1 MVKSKF
7 KIGDSVRII
16 DIGEIYSTYL
26 DMFIKLGFKNKEVN
40 YYYNCVKIGTVF
52 GVSED
57 LRFSEEILVAV
68 RDEDGDEYLI
78 HQDGL
83 THEFDM
89 TTNEGREDLT
99 IVDGVKLE
107 VGKSYH
113 IKYKHNIHFT
123 WKLVRIDRITQHG
136 YAWSDDHGGIIPN
149 GNYWVNPI
157 MENKQGKVMQTQK
170 LSRQGLKEIHSV
182 ACPNWKDILEHYGSR
197 NPLENYIELTQN
209 EVDNMFAACTKDQLP
224 IVSKYLKQDDGSVD
238 LRDIKTDEYGM
249 IIGQKYILRVDDPD
263 ADYKSFWLRNEFKWE
278 IKMVNGCPR
287 LIPTKKK

>member
-16 DIGEIYSTYL
+16 DIGEIYSTYP
-26 DMFIKLGFKNKEVN
+26 DMFIKLGFKNKSVN
-40 YYYNCVKIGTVF
+40 NYSHCGKIGTVF
-52 GVSED
+52 GISEH

-83 THEFDM
+83 VHEFDM
-89 TTNEGREDLT
+89 TTNEGRLEYARKHYPTGTEYVPIDL
-99 IVDGVKLE
+99 I
-107 VGKSYH
+107 GKSYH
-113 IKYKHNIHFT
+113 NKHISINEPKLWSSYDIKVGRGLIYHHDTKQ
-123 WKLVRIDRITQHG
+123 W
-136 YAWSDDHGGIIPN
+136 AEIIKQEN
-149 GNYWVNPI
+149 KI
-157 MENKQGKVMQTQK
+157 METQK

-182 ACPNWKDILEHYGSR
+182 ACPNWKDVLEHYGTR
-197 NPLENYIELTQN
+197 NPLEDYIELTQD
-209 EVDNMFAACTKDQLP
+209 EVDKMFAACTKEQLP

-263 ADYKSFWLRNEFKWE
+263 ADYKSFWLRNEFNWE
-278 IKMVNGCPR
+278 IKMVNNSLR